1 MSFLISRAAF
11 ARRAGVS
18 KPAITKAC
26 RHQLAAACVGTKIDA
41 AHPAVVQY
49 LSDKGGALTPEPT
62 PPKKP
67 TSKLT
72 SAPPPRRKVAP
83 AAPSEPTAPKKP
95 GPKPPSE
102 PTPNAL
108 GLTDDQLMSMPRG
121 TNEELA
127 SYKKR
132 IGPLVQ
138 RFGGEQPFKLFL
150 EAMLRI
156 ESILK
161 IRLEND
167 VKAGRVVEREW
178 IEKQI
183 FGVMEGSWR
192 NVVTDA
198 AKTSSARAMTM
209 TKSESTLEE
218 IEAMTREVNSSHL
231 SPARDKIIK
240 LLEQQKKDEIQRD
253 RNRSGSD
260 DDDDGGD
267 E

>member
-26 RHQLAAACVGTKIDA
+26 KHQLAAACVGAKIDA
-41 AHPAVVQY
+41 AHPAVATY
-49 LSDKGGALTPEPT
+49 LSDKGGVLQPEPT

-67 TSKLT
+67 APKLT
-72 SAPPPRRKVAP
+72 SVPTVRRKAAP
-83 AAPSEPTAPKKP
+83 AAPSVPTPPKKP
-95 GPKPPSE
+95 GPKPPSV
-102 PTPNAL
+102 PTSNAPA
-108 GLTDDQLMSMPRG
+108 LTDEQLMSMPRG
-121 TNEELA
+121 TDEELA

-178 IEKQI
+178 IEKHI
-183 FGVMEGSWR
+183 FGAMDGAWR

-198 AKTSSARAMTM
+198 AKTSAARAVTM
-209 TKSESTLEE
+209 TKSGSTLEE
-218 IEAMTREVNSSHL
+218 IETMTREVNSSHL
-231 SPARDKIIK
+231 SPVRDKIIK
-240 LLEQQKKDEIQRD
+240 LLEQQKKDEIRRD